1 MLRYHNAKFRSC
13 RQAKYW
19 LQCSL
24 SIGYSAARQLFVY
37 TKNST
42 SYQEMLCK
50 PQHDQARVGARYEA
64 RVGAKL
70 GHAFNCTRSVIC

>member
-1 MLRYHNAKFRSC
+1 MQSLEVAGR
-13 RQAKYW
+13 
-19 LQCSL
+19 L

-50 PQHDQARVGARYEA
+50 PQHDQAQVGARYKA

-70 GHAFNCTRSVIC
+70 GHAFNCTQSMIIMLRKAT